1 MLPLQGPAR
10 LALLKL
16 FTKILFAKSLRLMNP
31 GLRGGD
37 SGWLLHSAQAQRD
50 RAEHPRVQDEPLLPA
65 PIPLQDKSWGVPGH
79 PNVPCGQLA
88 KGSEHRRGHAQR
100 RGLSSHIFIPA
111 SPGHRRHRHRR
122 AARGGDAPSCSP
134 PPHPPLLRELEASV
148 V

>member
-1 MLPLQGPAR
+1 MQGPVR

-65 PIPLQDKSWGVPGH
+65 PILLQDKSWGVPGH
-79 PNVPCGQLA
+79 PNVHV
-88 KGSEHRRGHAQR
+88 GSLPRAQSTGEAMPRGEGSAATSSSQPVQVIVVIVTEERRGGGTPLHA
-100 RGLSSHIFIPA
+100 H
-111 SPGHRRHRHRR
+111 
-122 AARGGDAPSCSP
+122 
-134 PPHPPLLRELEASV
+134 LLLILLF
-148 V
+148 